1 MQGTVFLPDSH
12 VIGRPPIPVLFPP
25 LFPFG
30 LPHWPYPAGG
40 PLVPALPP
48 NSPPA
53 MPNSAQILEAIHE
66 DAKKPLDLRTLAAA
80 VDVEIESAIV
90 EAGLNRDNATHRRQI
105 IESLAIR
112 KLDALETHE
121 ANVNKLVGH
130 HPLWK
135 STAAT
140 IIAYEQRYGSID
152 DDPELFIQ
160 RITYSYAAARSRDY
174 AAVEIY
180 YFSTLL
186 AGSTTEEIRARVNAR
201 ALVEAE
207 RIAAKAAAKA
217 EAERIAAEAAAKAE
231 AERIAAEAAA
241 KAEAERI
248 AAEAAAKAEAERI
261 AAETELIRL
270 ANTYSASGSVAVTGS
285 VIITA
290 VGTVVSTSAEYLL
303 RGVIGAAVGAVSG
316 FTASVGAGFVVGV
329 SALFY
334 SPNLGNG
341 ELPRRYSLQ
350 TPLSDLDPQLSVQL
364 AASAAASASYIDLP
378 YRFSSQLNA
387 NDDSEIFAVKTG
399 GEVVPSQ
406 VRILTASYDTQ
417 RNVYTATTADVPP
430 RTLTWTPIVTPG
442 DSSTGLP
449 ADQRDTPSAIH
460 EPHLPPDGASIYR
473 CISGEQFHGS
483 SAS

>member
-1 MQGTVFLPDSH
+1 M
-12 VIGRPPIPVLFPP
+12 
-25 LFPFG
+25 
-30 LPHWPYPAGG
+30 
-40 PLVPALPP
+40 
-48 NSPPA
+48 
-53 MPNSAQILEAIHE
+53 
-66 DAKKPLDLRTLAAA
+66 
-80 VDVEIESAIV
+80 
-90 EAGLNRDNATHRRQI
+90 
-105 IESLAIR
+105 
-112 KLDALETHE
+112 
-121 ANVNKLVGH
+121 
-130 HPLWK
+130 
-135 STAAT
+135 
-140 IIAYEQRYGSID
+140 
-152 DDPELFIQ
+152 
-160 RITYSYAAARSRDY
+160 
-174 AAVEIY
+174 
-180 YFSTLL
+180 
-186 AGSTTEEIRARVNAR
+186 
-201 ALVEAE
+201 VEAE
-207 RIAAKAAAKA
+207 RIAAK
-217 EAERIAAEAAAKAE
+217 
-231 AERIAAEAAA
+231 AAA

-449 ADQRDTPSAIH
+449 ADQRDTPIYKGATLKPIEIRIDSYPGVADASWDDYVIIF
-460 EPHLPPDGASIYR
+460 PADSGLPPIYTMFRDRREEMGTASGLGVEVDDHWATSVETRKGAPIPRQISDLLRGQQFRNWRAYREALWKAVSSDAFLAAQFDPVSIGR
-473 CISGEQFHGS
+473 MRKGFAPFARLHERVGALASLQIHHKTPISEGGDVYNSENIVIVTPKQHINIHHGEIE
-483 SAS
+483 